1 MGLCM
6 NIAIDIKRPEFLDQC
21 EAKIGKLFHTR
32 GTPITLRPDAVLF
45 LDGDPLDTIFEVRRG
60 VLRCL
65 NVSEDGRKHIFKFSC
80 EKSYVGVDFDERWR
94 FTAESVNEVRLRAL
108 PRSVFL
114 RAIAE
119 DPALATWRMSHI
131 QEQLRDREQQLLAF
145 ASRGADARL
154 LNFLAGFARVA
165 GTDLR
170 RAGGATALPMS
181 RRDIADHLGISFE
194 TVSRA
199 FSALKRRGALEMIGP
214 GVFRLPVLPHAA
226 VSPFAEVEVT

>member
-1 MGLCM
+1 M
-6 NIAIDIKRPEFLDQC
+6 NFALNLRQKSLLSECSLKVAR
-21 EAKIGKLFHTR
+21 LFQQR
-32 GTPITLRPDAVLF
+32 AVPMTLHADAVLF
-45 LDGDPLDTIFEVRRG
+45 LDGDPIDAVYQVRRG

-65 NVSEDGRKHIFKFSC
+65 NVAEDGRKHIFKFSC
-80 EKSYVGVDFDERWR
+80 EDSYVGVDFDETWR
-94 FTAESVNEVRLRAL
+94 FTAEAVNEMRLRAL

-114 RAIAE
+114 RAVEE
-119 DPALATWRMSHI
+119 DPLLATWRTHHV
-131 QEQLRDREQQLLAF
+131 QEQLRDREEQLLAF

-154 LNFLAGFARVA
+154 LNFLVRFAHIAGN
-165 GTDLR
+165 DLQ

-214 GVFRLPVLPHAA
+214 GVFRVPGDPGGEHSCLIDIGAEAA
-226 VSPFAEVEVT
+226 VP